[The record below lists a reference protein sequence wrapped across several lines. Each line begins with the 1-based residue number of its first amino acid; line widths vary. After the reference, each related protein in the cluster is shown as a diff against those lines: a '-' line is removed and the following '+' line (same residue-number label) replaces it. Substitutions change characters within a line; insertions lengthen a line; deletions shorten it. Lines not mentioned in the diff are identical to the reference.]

1 MVVLQLMLLHY
12 DKYTYII
19 SLPTPSFL
27 QTTFFK
33 KKYKNN
39 LKLLKKVNKY
49 YASFFLLPEKQML
62 CYQIK
67 ITIQHNQF

>member
-1 MVVLQLMLLHY
+1 MVVLHLMLLHY
-12 DKYTYII
+12 DKNTYII

-39 LKLLKKVNKY
+39 FKLLKKVNKY
-49 YASFFLLPEKQML
+49 YASFFLLPEKQMPVL
-62 CYQIK
+62 SDQDH
-67 ITIQHNQF
+67 TPT